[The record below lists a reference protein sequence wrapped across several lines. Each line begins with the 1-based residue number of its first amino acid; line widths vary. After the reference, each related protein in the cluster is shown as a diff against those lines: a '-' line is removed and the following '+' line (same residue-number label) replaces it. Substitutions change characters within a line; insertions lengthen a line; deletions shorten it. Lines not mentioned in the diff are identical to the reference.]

1 VVRVDSGGTL
11 NGLLLRAGLVDEV
24 SVLIHPYLVGGIS
37 PRSLY
42 RASDLIAASGVLNLK
57 LIGVDQLP
65 GDLVRLRYGIV
76 K

>member
-1 VVRVDSGGTL
+1 MLPYVIIH
-11 NGLLLRAGLVDEV
+11 NAV
-24 SVLIHPYLVGGIS
+24 SVDG

-57 LIGVDQLP
+57 LIGVDQLTV
-65 GDLVRLRYGIV
+65 DLVRLRYGIV